1 MLDSKKQKNII
12 RSIIKEV
19 MDSGVNV
26 NSTEFKKVLDSLYE
40 KLLSEELN
48 REYYKDDE
56 KGKID
61 ELIKK
66 LETIIENSN
75 ATLFNK
81 IDEIFNKLDLK
92 PEIIVPDFPEIP
104 TPIINVQSPEVNIPD
119 IKVPQP
125 KVNVNVP
132 DIIMPEPVIVQSTE
146 LPEYN
151 KIDIEYDNENQVIG
165 AIYQLN
171 GKKVLSLKV
180 VYDKKGNP
188 VSVIK
193 DENDI

>member
-81 IDEIFNKLDLK
+81 ID
-92 PEIIVPDFPEIP
+92 
-104 TPIINVQSPEVNIPD
+104 
-119 IKVPQP
+119 
-125 KVNVNVP
+125 
-132 DIIMPEPVIVQSTE
+132 
-146 LPEYN
+146 
-151 KIDIEYDNENQVIG
+151 
-165 AIYQLN
+165 
-171 GKKVLSLKV
+171 
-180 VYDKKGNP
+180 
-188 VSVIK
+188 
-193 DENDI
+193 

>member
-61 ELIKK
+61 ELIKR

>member
-12 RSIIKEV
+12 RNIIKEV

-56 KGKID
+56 KGKMD